1 MIFARTGANDPDFN
15 LKSEPAFI
23 LRQSGQNHVF
33 ASVLETHGYFN
44 ESIEASVG
52 ARGLVKSVSVVG
64 HNSVGTVV
72 CIQTTSGNTYHYG
85 IFKPS

>member
-1 MIFARTGANDPDFN
+1 
-15 LKSEPAFI
+15 
-23 LRQSGQNHVF
+23 
-33 ASVLETHGYFN
+33 FN

-72 CIQTTSGNTYHYG
+72 RIQTTSGNTYHYG
-85 IFKPS
+85 ISNQAEDTQQATHTVEFAGETYSWEGSFAQL